1 MRWMWIDRFTE
12 FVPGERAVTI
22 KNVSLA
28 EEHLHDHFEAFPVHP
43 PSLMIEGMAQ
53 TGGILV
59 GQVKNFEDNVVL
71 AKITRA
77 EINDLCLPGDQIMY
91 EAVVESVAP
100 EAAATKGTVYKNGEV
115 IGHINLM
122 FSYANKEAHSTE
134 GLALPE
140 ENFVFT
146 GSFERMVQRFLEVDD
161 G

>member
-1 MRWMWIDRFTE
+1 MRWMWIDRFLE
-12 FVPGERAVTI
+12 FVPNERAVAV
-22 KNVSLA
+22 KCVSLS
-28 EEHLHDHFEAFPVHP
+28 EDHLHDHFEAFPVHP

-59 GQVKNFEDNVVL
+59 GQVKDFKDNVVL

-77 EINDLCLPGDQIMY
+77 EINDYCLPGDQITY
-91 EAVVESVAP
+91 EAVIDSVAP
-100 EAAATKGTVYKNGEV
+100 EAASTKGTVRKNGEV
-115 IGHINLM
+115 IGEINLM

-134 GLALPE
+134 GLELPE

-146 GSFERMVQRFLEVDD
+146 GSFERMVEAFLENND

>member
-12 FVPGERAVTI
+12 FVPGERAVAI

-59 GQVKNFEDNVVL
+59 GQVKDFKDNVVL

-77 EINDLCLPGDQIMY
+77 EINALCLPGDQITY
-91 EAVVESVAP
+91 EAVIESVAP

-115 IGHINLM
+115 IGGINLM
-122 FSYANKEAHSTE
+122 FSYANKDAHSTE
-134 GLALPE
+134 GLSLPE

-146 GSFERMVQRFLEVDD
+146 GSFERMVERFLEVTD